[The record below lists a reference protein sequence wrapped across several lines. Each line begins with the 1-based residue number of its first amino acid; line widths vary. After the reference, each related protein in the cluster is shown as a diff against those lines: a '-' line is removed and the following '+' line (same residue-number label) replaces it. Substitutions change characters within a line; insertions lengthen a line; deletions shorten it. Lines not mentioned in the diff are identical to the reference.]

1 MNTPLRFLLLFLIS
15 FGVSTSLGEEENTA
29 RPCAE
34 FAGIWFYS
42 AIKQNTTKKQFPIGY
57 VYGPST
63 SKEVGKDNISNLH
76 KAMHAGLLK
85 ERKKDGRRILDYMP
99 EDPEADFSNSV
110 TSDSVVFAC
119 ALNYEH
125 VESQYEAGTGSA
137 YSKILAEIGFD
148 LVICNFK
155 DRRILA
161 TIPGRVVAID
171 AVPGRASQSKKNAL
185 LHHLYEKKLIPE
197 FIKLCKAPYSS
208 LMATKTLGIDKIRVD
223 KGALEKIPTNYK
235 AAGERSYMAYLSS
248 LVSSSFYSAVKVPI
262 LPWSGGGDKIFYVM
276 SERITDTGRVMDEAL
291 KDNVAH
297 EKESGNPEPTCK
309 DFLLKKPD
317 YTLEVV
323 FPGFLTH
330 TMQSNKFQKQL
341 AFVAFCGLRLKQG
354 DREIIMIKFKDAV
367 SSTYPT
373 DIKLESS
380 WINYEDATI
389 KMLRSAAITL
399 KKRKKPTPLYNKHL
413 LIKQLIY

>member
-76 KAMHAGLLK
+76 KAIHAGLLK

-297 EKESGNPEPTCK
+297 EKESGNLEPTCK

-399 KKRKKPTPLYNKHL
+399 KKRKKTNS
-413 LIKQLIY
+413 IIQQTSVN

>member
-15 FGVSTSLGEEENTA
+15 FGVSTSLGEKENTA

-276 SERITDTGRVMDEAL
+276 SERIKDTGRVMDEAL
-291 KDNVAH
+291 KDKVAH
-297 EKESGNPEPTCK
+297 EKESGNPEPTGK

-399 KKRKKPTPLYNKHL
+399 KKRKKTNPIIQQTSVN
-413 LIKQLIY
+413 

>member
-15 FGVSTSLGEEENTA
+15 FGVSTSLGEKENTA

-85 ERKKDGRRILDYMP
+85 ERKRTVAGYSTICRKTRKPISP
-99 EDPEADFSNSV
+99 NSV

-276 SERITDTGRVMDEAL
+276 SERIKDTGRVMDEAL

-297 EKESGNPEPTCK
+297 EKESGNPEPTGK

-399 KKRKKPTPLYNKHL
+399 KKRKKTNPIIQQTSVN
-413 LIKQLIY
+413 

>member
-1 MNTPLRFLLLFLIS
+1 MRCLLLFLIS
-15 FGVSTSLGEEENTA
+15 FGVSTSLGEKENTA

-197 FIKLCKAPYSS
+197 FIKLCKAPCSS

-276 SERITDTGRVMDEAL
+276 SERIKDTGRVMDEAL

-297 EKESGNPEPTCK
+297 EKESGNPEPTGK

-399 KKRKKPTPLYNKHL
+399 KKRKKTNPIIQQTSVN
-413 LIKQLIY
+413 

>member
-161 TIPGRVVAID
+161 TIPGQVVAID

-262 LPWSGGGDKIFYVM
+262 PPWSGGGDKIFYVM

-399 KKRKKPTPLYNKHL
+399 KKRKKTNS
-413 LIKQLIY
+413 IIQQTSVN

>member
-15 FGVSTSLGEEENTA
+15 FGVSTSLGEKENTA

-125 VESQYEAGTGSA
+125 VESQYEAGTGTA

-276 SERITDTGRVMDEAL
+276 SERIKDTGRVMDEAL
-291 KDNVAH
+291 
-297 EKESGNPEPTCK
+297 
-309 DFLLKKPD
+309 
-317 YTLEVV
+317 
-323 FPGFLTH
+323 
-330 TMQSNKFQKQL
+330 
-341 AFVAFCGLRLKQG
+341 
-354 DREIIMIKFKDAV
+354 
-367 SSTYPT
+367 
-373 DIKLESS
+373 
-380 WINYEDATI
+380 
-389 KMLRSAAITL
+389 
-399 KKRKKPTPLYNKHL
+399 
-413 LIKQLIY
+413 

>member
-42 AIKQNTTKKQFPIGY
+42 AIKQNTTKKQFPIVY

-399 KKRKKPTPLYNKHL
+399 KKRKKTNS
-413 LIKQLIY
+413 IIQQTSVN

>member
-15 FGVSTSLGEEENTA
+15 FGVSTSLGEKENTA

-197 FIKLCKAPYSS
+197 FIKLCKAPDSS

-262 LPWSGGGDKIFYVM
+262 LNWSGGGDKIFYLM
-276 SERITDTGRVMDEAL
+276 SERIKDTGRVMDEAL

-297 EKESGNPEPTCK
+297 EKESGNPEPTGK

-399 KKRKKPTPLYNKHL
+399 KKRKKTNPIIQQTSVN
-413 LIKQLIY
+413 

>member
-34 FAGIWFYS
+34 FTGIWFYS

-399 KKRKKPTPLYNKHL
+399 KKRKKTNS
-413 LIKQLIY
+413 IIQQTSVN

>member
-15 FGVSTSLGEEENTA
+15 FGVSTSLGEKENTA

-399 KKRKKPTPLYNKHL
+399 KKRKKTNS
-413 LIKQLIY
+413 IIQQTSVN